1 MVSSPVEYGGAVQS
15 SQRRTVRG
23 IVAATIL
30 TALATV
36 VAACSGSSGSSSS
49 GAPSPSTVS
58 TPTCPA
64 VTSTPSPTGPGVT
77 KALQNMPFD
86 LPLPSGI
93 TVVGSNTTSDGI
105 HVVRFTTNQSLRS
118 SVLFIVDR
126 YPKAGYVIGRGDA
139 EATEADAPFV
149 HAQVRGLT
157 RVAEV
162 QPCQTLWLVATVTT
176 TKNGVTSPLLV
187 PHPTSSVTSALPFG

>member
-1 MVSSPVEYGGAVQS
+1 MQS
-15 SQRRTVRG
+15 SQRRAARG

-36 VAACSGSSGSSSS
+36 VAACSGSSGGSSSS
-49 GAPSPSTVS
+49 GAPSPSAVA
-58 TPTCPA
+58 TPSCPA

-77 KALQNMPFD
+77 KALQNLPFD

-93 TVVGSNTTSDGI
+93 TVVGSTTTSDGI

-118 SVLFIVDR
+118 SVLFVVDR

-157 RVAEV
+157 RLAAV

-176 TKNGVTSPLLV
+176 TKTGVTSPLLV